1 MVFVLLA
8 NILQQFKILQETVP
22 FLLELAIGQ
31 DSEQSSN
38 HFNDHLTVFMH
49 HWKVPSLRVF
59 TADVQNFDCF

>member
-31 DSEQSSN
+31 DSKQSSH
-38 HFNDHLTVFMH
+38 HFGDHLTAFMH
-49 HWKVPSLRVF
+49 DRKVLSLWVLA
-59 TADVQNFDCF
+59 ADVQNFDCF